1 MPARIRVGHWPTF
14 FISLFSFSAPGFR
27 NPGRCFKSGGM
38 DATDRIQKII
48 APSVEAMGYE
58 IVRVQVSGT
67 QKPTLQVMAERKDD
81 AAMTV
86 EDCADISRA
95 VSALLDV
102 EDPIS
107 SAYTLE
113 ISSPG
118 IDRPLT
124 RLKDFERFAGFEAR
138 IETRFPLD
146 GRKRFRGILKGVE
159 NGAVRID
166 TDTGPASVP
175 FDAVQRAKLLLT
187 DELIAATAAQQ

>member
-1 MPARIRVGHWPTF
+1 
-14 FISLFSFSAPGFR
+14 
-27 NPGRCFKSGGM
+27 M
-38 DATDRIQKII
+38 DATDRIQQII

-86 EDCADISRA
+86 DDCAEISRA

-113 ISSPG
+113 VSSPG

-124 RLKDFERFAGFEAR
+124 RLEGFR
-138 IETRFPLD
+138 
-146 GRKRFRGILKGVE
+146 
-159 NGAVRID
+159 AVRRLRGAHRD
-166 TDTGPASVP
+166 ALPARRPQAVP
-175 FDAVQRAKLLLT
+175 RSS
-187 DELIAATAAQQ
+187 